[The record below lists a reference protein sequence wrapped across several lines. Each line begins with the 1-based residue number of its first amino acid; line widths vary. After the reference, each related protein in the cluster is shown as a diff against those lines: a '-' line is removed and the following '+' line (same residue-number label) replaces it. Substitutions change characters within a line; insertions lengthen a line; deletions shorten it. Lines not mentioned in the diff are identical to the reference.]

1 MTLQSMPSVPSFSD
15 PSSSL
20 VAHVP
25 AIPANASATKPL
37 EAPSTA
43 IEPTVTA
50 ELRRPKSPV
59 WGIEFDSINMDE
71 TIDAIDF
78 LVGRKK
84 ACQVITANLNYV
96 MLCQEHPVLTEVT
109 QRAALTLCDGMPV
122 LWRSRWT
129 SVPLPERV
137 AGADL
142 IFRLCERAALRGH
155 RIYFLGA
162 EEGIAQAAADRLAKR
177 YPGLSIAGVECPPFR
192 KLSDVEHEAMCQ
204 RVCDAKTDILLVAFG
219 QPKGELWIDENL
231 DRLGGAVCIQ
241 LGASFDF
248 VAGNCQRAPSWMQ
261 HLGLEWLHRSLRSP
275 KRLLPRYA
283 KNAWFLLKAL
293 RREILQATKP

>member
-155 RIYFLGA
+155 RIYFLGLKRA
-162 EEGIAQAAADRLAKR
+162 SLRRRPIGSPNDTQAFRSQVLNALPSANSPMWNTKPCANACAMPKRIFYWSLLA
-177 YPGLSIAGVECPPFR
+177 S
-192 KLSDVEHEAMCQ
+192 
-204 RVCDAKTDILLVAFG
+204 
-219 QPKGELWIDENL
+219 PKESCGSTRTWIDSE
-231 DRLGGAVCIQ
+231 
-241 LGASFDF
+241 
-248 VAGNCQRAPSWMQ
+248 APSAFN
-261 HLGLEWLHRSLRSP
+261 L
-275 KRLLPRYA
+275 
-283 KNAWFLLKAL
+283 AL
-293 RREILQATKP
+293 RLTSSLETASEPLPGCSISDSSGFIDLFDLPNDSFRDTRKMRGSF